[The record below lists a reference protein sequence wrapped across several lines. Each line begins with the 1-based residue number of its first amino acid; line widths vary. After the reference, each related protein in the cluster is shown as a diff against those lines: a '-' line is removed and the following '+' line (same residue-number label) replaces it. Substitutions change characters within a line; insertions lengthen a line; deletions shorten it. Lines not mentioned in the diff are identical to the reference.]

1 MWCNN
6 NDHRSG
12 LFFCCRTSH
21 CVETRSPHR
30 DAQLLLLRP
39 TEAVCRMNDC
49 SWEIRRCTIQNV
61 GRLDTGRSMNSL
73 VTGVVSWSRCI
84 HVTGMSQ
91 AVYVCVFVSVSEHI
105 SRELHVR
112 SSPPIS
118 IYTSVFT
125 VHVETKTCTQTYKK
139 SRKETQTN
147 THLTN
152 N

>member
-1 MWCNN
+1 
-6 NDHRSG
+6 
-12 LFFCCRTSH
+12 
-21 CVETRSPHR
+21 
-30 DAQLLLLRP
+30 
-39 TEAVCRMNDC
+39 MNDC

-73 VTGVVSWSRCI
+73 VTGAVSWSRCI
-84 HVTGMSQ
+84 HMTGMSQ

-139 SRKETQTN
+139 SRKQTQTN